1 MSKATKIWMAV
12 GAGLVLAGVIVFAVA
27 IVALGFDFA
36 KLGAGKYETNTYC
49 PEGVFER
56 IIIETKVSDIDFVLS
71 DDGKCKVVSREEEK
85 LKHSVEIKDGALVI
99 GTSDERKWYDFI
111 GIFSERQHMTVYLPE
126 SKYKSLFIETN
137 TGDIKL
143 GGGFSFETVDVSG
156 DTGDVELTEI
166 TCKSLDIETDTGDIT
181 LKSVMAENNLS
192 LETDTGDVEF
202 YRCDAGS
209 IKAETNTGDVSGT
222 LLTEKVFLAS
232 SSTGDIRV
240 PSSTTG
246 GRCELT
252 TDTGDIEIRIER

>member
-1 MSKATKIWMAV
+1 MSKGTKIWLAV

-36 KLGAGKYETNTYC
+36 KLGTGKYETNTYC

-56 IIIETKVSDIDFVLS
+56 IVIETEVSDIDFALS

-99 GTSDERKWYDFI
+99 RNSDERKWFDFI
-111 GIFSERQHMTVYLPE
+111 RIFSERQSLTVYLPE
-126 SKYKSLFIETN
+126 SGYKSLFIETN

-143 GGGFSFETVDVSG
+143 GGGFSFERIEISG

-166 TCKSLDIETDTGDIT
+166 TCKSLDIETDTGDIF
-181 LKSVMAENNLS
+181 LKSVMAEGNLS
-192 LETDTGDVEF
+192 LDTDTGDVEF

-209 IKAETNTGDVSGT
+209 IKADTDTGDISGT
-222 LLTEKVFLAS
+222 LLTEKVFIAS
-232 SSTGDIRV
+232 SSTGNVRV
-240 PSSTTG
+240 PSSTKG
-246 GRCELT
+246 GRCELSS
-252 TDTGDIEIRIER
+252 DTGDIKISIEG